1 MYRWKI
7 SPDFEA
13 FLNAAG
19 SQDTNSARTNE
30 ADPES
35 EATVEEEVI

>member
-1 MYRWKI
+1 MYKWQI
-7 SPDFEA
+7 STDFEA
-13 FLNAAG
+13 FSNATG

-35 EATVEEEVI
+35 EAAVEEEVI